1 VGELVIIK
9 VMRKQGR
16 VWRAP
21 EEVAMQGPLVFLA
34 GPIQGSRD
42 WQAEAIAYLHTS
54 ASELHI
60 ADPRREKMESD
71 FDYAEQ
77 VDWET
82 AALQRAGR
90 EGVILFWLAKEVEH
104 DPKRAFAQ
112 TSRVE
117 FGEWMVRA
125 SYGEAKLVVGIEP
138 GFPGG
143 RYIRYRLAQMLP
155 DVAVSDDL
163 EVACKMV
170 LRTLGI
176 RG

>member
-1 VGELVIIK
+1 MVIIK
-9 VMRKQGR
+9 VVQRQGR

-21 EEVAMQGPLVFLA
+21 EELAVQGPLVFLA

-42 WQAEAIAYLHTS
+42 WQAEAISYLHAS
-54 ASELHI
+54 APELDI
-60 ADPRREKMESD
+60 ADPRREKVESD

-82 AALQRAGR
+82 NALRRAGR
-90 EGVILFWLAKEVEH
+90 EGVILFYLAKEAEH

-125 SYGEAKLVVGIEP
+125 SQGEAKLVVGIEP

-143 RYIRYRLAQMLP
+143 RYMRYRLAQMLP
-155 DVAVSDDL
+155 NTRVSDDL
-163 EVACKMV
+163 QDACQMV
-170 LRTLGI
+170 LVALRPEA
-176 RG
+176 